1 MRSREGRKGPSF
13 SLGKEPGGSFFL
25 HPFLHGL
32 NQNKKGF
39 RLLKGAAASLQEV
52 KDCLGGER
60 GRISNILALFL
71 RGEVGLFREGPLKQR
86 KDGGGFIVKRLR
98 HNVFTIICEGS
109 SPSGASFLAWGE
121 ERQAT

>member
-13 SLGKEPGGSFFL
+13 SLGKEPPGSFFL

-39 RLLKGAAASLQEV
+39 RLLKGAAAASLQEV

-71 RGEVGLFREGPLKQR
+71 RGRSGLFREAPQAEER
-86 KDGGGFIVKRLR
+86 RGGFIVKRLR

-109 SPSGASFLAWGE
+109 SPSGA
-121 ERQAT
+121 